1 MLGVGLSLYRGTVT
15 KLKYITENLLQYF
28 NMKTT
33 SPELFLEGSTSF
45 DGNDYIT
52 VDGVI
57 SSLGTTTGTWCAW
70 LNNPDITSAESYFIS
85 AGDTNA
91 DEFIIL
97 TKDDDGDLRAFLR
110 DAGSNR
116 WEVKTDS
123 PAFINNTWHHVALR
137 HNGTE
142 PELFVDGAK
151 PPQTFS
157 VSTDKADWIPDCTG
171 LDNLRIGHLSKGSS
185 LGGYFTGLI
194 ANVGFWNRAITQ
206 NELLDLRFKNYAD
219 LSASLKSGLIS
230 WYPLV
235 SNANDSTSSN
245 NGTNNNATFL
255 SSAYGRSSLFKPRLS
270 NEVSTLDY
278 PRATTHTA
286 RAVSFDGSN
295 DYITIPDTD
304 DFTFGDS
311 SSDSP
316 FSVSAWC
323 KMTTANRYTVATK
336 GVSNGGDFEW
346 MLTQSGTNLDF
357 YIWDEDTNGSRYV
370 NVAGATF
377 NQYVGRWT
385 HIVATYD
392 GSGNRSGMKIYL
404 NAESQTLGG
413 ADDGSYT
420 AMENVGG
427 ALTIMKERT
436 NYGTGLMNS
445 FRIYSAELTLAQI
458 KEIYEAPEQAL
469 PTGISASNLKV
480 NLPMQEGSG
489 KAVIDTSGNNNHG
502 ELVGATWATGEDGG
516 FQSSLVRSRDV
527 FYSTEGTGADGS
539 NYSFVRGTGT
549 PALGT
554 TWSLSAWIYTGAS
567 FGGGGY
573 SYYLRYNEEIS
584 ITVLESDGRLYSFP
598 HPYIDSSF
606 NRWNIVLS
614 PNRFYHI
621 VLVGS
626 GSSPYVQVYLNGSA
640 QTTANHDSSQANA
653 PTTVDVTATTS
664 ELLIGGFDHTSNGY
678 EPEGAII
685 DEVAVWDSSLTSSNV
700 STLYNSGV
708 PYDATNVASD
718 DLQGYWKNEG
728 ANQWTDLSTNSN
740 HLTPSNVKTV
750 LLTEGLTSGKDGLG
764 FALSTTDKISNGL
777 RFNGS
782 DSVMIYNSTQ
792 VDSSLQALDDNLTV
806 ECWIKPFEVTG
817 NDSGNY
823 QSYYTI
829 AELRT
834 QTDNNDMPDGSGTH
848 IPFNLGINNSKLCF
862 GVTDNHT
869 TSDERIDGT
878 TTLVVDTWYHV
889 AVTLNSNAYVMYIN
903 GAVEKSGTLGT
914 ATGDRN
920 VGIGSIL
927 SNLVFGARTTNAGGT
942 TGYFK
947 GLIDEFRIYN
957 STLSLADIKQN
968 KAHNSRS

>member
-1 MLGVGLSLYRGTVT
+1 MLGIGLSLYKGAVT
-15 KLKYITENLLQYF
+15 ILTYVTDNLLQYF
-28 NMKTT
+28 NMKNT

-45 DGNDYIT
+45 DGTNDYVSLDATFNTTFDGAFTVSMWVNLIDGRPSGTESFLGSLNSSTEDILLFYVMSTGKLAVYYEANDLSAEATTASAVFADGATGWVHLAFTISTSQIT
-52 VDGVI
+52 IYVDGVSQTLDGTNNGDMTANNVVMGNFNTDI
-57 SSLGTTTGTWCAW
+57 NMVLGARDSNG
-70 LNNPDITSAESYFIS
+70 IRQ
-85 AGDTNA
+85 
-91 DEFIIL
+91 EFL
-97 TKDDDGDLRAFLR
+97 
-110 DAGSNR
+110 
-116 WEVKTDS
+116 E
-123 PAFINNTWHHVALR
+123 
-137 HNGTE
+137 
-142 PELFVDGAK
+142 
-151 PPQTFS
+151 
-157 VSTDKADWIPDCTG
+157 
-171 LDNLRIGHLSKGSS
+171 GHM
-185 LGGYFTGLI
+185 
-194 ANVGFWNRAITQ
+194 ANVGIWNRVLTQ
-206 NELLDLRFKNYAD
+206 NDLFDVKFKNYAD
-219 LSASLKSGLIS
+219 LSVSLASGLIS
-230 WYPLV
+230 WYPLHT
-235 SNANDSTSSN
+235 NANDSKSTN
-245 NGTNNNATFL
+245 NGTNQGTTFH
-255 SSAYGRSSLFKPRLS
+255 SSAYGRSSIFKPRLS

-295 DYITIPDTD
+295 DYVTIPDTN
-304 DFTFGDS
+304 DFSFGDGS
-311 SSDSP
+311 NDSP
-316 FSVSAWC
+316 FSVSAWI
-323 KMTTANRYTVATK
+323 KMDTASRYTIASK
-336 GVSNGGDFEW
+336 GASDGGDFEW
-346 MLTQSGTNLDF
+346 MIANTGTNLDF
-357 YIWDEDTNGSRYV
+357 YIWDESTNGSRYV
-370 NVAGATF
+370 NVAGATLAPF
-377 NQYVGRWT
+377 VGRWT
-385 HIVATYD
+385 HVVVTYD

-420 AMENVGG
+420 AMENLGG
-427 ALTIMKERT
+427 ALTINKERT
-436 NYGTGLMNS
+436 FYGDGLMNS

-469 PTGISASNLKV
+469 PTGISSSNLKV

-489 KAVIDTSGNNNHG
+489 KAVIDISGNDNHG
-502 ELVGATWATGEDGG
+502 ELVGATWGTGEEGG
-516 FQSSLVRSRDV
+516 FQSALVRSRDV

-573 SYYLRYNEEIS
+573 SYYVRYNEEIS
-584 ITVLESDGRLYSFP
+584 ITILESDGRLYSFP
-598 HPYIDSSF
+598 HPYSDSSF

-614 PNRFYHI
+614 PNTFYHI

-664 ELLIGGFDHTSNGY
+664 EVLIGGFDHTSNGN

-740 HLTPSNVKTV
+740 HLTPSNVKTA

-764 FALSTTDKISNGL
+764 FALSTTDQISNGL
-777 RFNGS
+777 RFNGA
-782 DSVMIYNSTQ
+782 DNVMIYNSTQ

-817 NDSGNY
+817 DDGSDWKG
-823 QSYYTI
+823 YYTI
-829 AELRT
+829 TELRVESS
-834 QTDNNDMPDGSGTH
+834 SGYH
-848 IPFNLGINNSKLCF
+848 IPFSLSVNNSKLRF
-862 GVTDNHT
+862 G
-869 TSDERIDGT
+869 TSDNATSSDEKVDSSA
-878 TTLVVDTWYHV
+878 TLVAGTWYHV
-889 AVTLNSNAYVMYIN
+889 AVTLDGNAYVLYIN
-903 GAVEKSGTLGT
+903 GAVDSSGTLST
-914 ATGDRN
+914 ATGARN
-920 VGIGSIL
+920 VGTEL
-927 SNLVFGARTTNAGGT
+927 SNLVLGARTTNAGGIT
-942 TGYFK
+942 APFK

-957 STLSLADIKQN
+957 STLSLADIQQN
-968 KAHNSRS
+968 KAHQTRS

>member
-1 MLGVGLSLYRGTVT
+1 MLGIGLSLYKGAVT
-15 KLKYITENLLQYF
+15 ILTYITDNLLQYF
-28 NMKTT
+28 NMKNT
-33 SPELFLEGSTSF
+33 SPELFLEGSASF
-45 DGNDYIT
+45 DGTNDYINCGDIDT
-52 VDGVI
+52 FSGNFTIATWLKSTTNGALVCSKRDTGGANNGIYVDLNGNGLRVLLDTADGNTI
-57 SSLGTTTGTWCAW
+57 LSDSTTTT
-70 LNNPDITSAESYFIS
+70 
-85 AGDTNA
+85 
-91 DEFIIL
+91 
-97 TKDDDGDLRAFLR
+97 DG
-110 DAGSNR
+110 
-116 WEVKTDS
+116 K
-123 PAFINNTWHHVALR
+123 WHHVAITR
-137 HNGTE
+137 NSGTISNYI
-142 PELFVDGAK
+142 DGVK
-151 PPQTFS
+151 NS
-157 VSTDKADWIPDCTG
+157 STASDSDD
-171 LDNLRIGHLSKGSS
+171 LDNNANFEIGAWSGYSS
-185 LGGYFTGLI
+185 PVWFTGSM
-194 ANVGFWNRAITQ
+194 ANFGIWSRAISQ
-206 NELLDLRFKNYAD
+206 DEIFDLMYENYSD
-219 LSASLKSGLIS
+219 LSASLATGLVS
-230 WYPLV
+230 WYSLA
-235 SNANDSTSSN
+235 SDANDSKSAN
-245 NGTNNNATFL
+245 NGTNNGATFL
-255 SSAYGRSSLFKPRLS
+255 SSAYGVNSLFKPRLS

-295 DYITIPDTD
+295 DYVTIPDTN
-304 DFTFGDS
+304 DFSFGDS

-336 GVSNGGDFEW
+336 GVSDGGDFEW
-346 MLTQSGTNLDF
+346 MLTQSGTNFDF

-377 NQYVGRWT
+377 NQFVGKWT

-420 AMENVGG
+420 AMENLGG

-489 KAVIDTSGNNNHG
+489 KVAIDISGNNNHG

-516 FQSSLVRSRDV
+516 FQSALVRSRSV
-527 FYSTEGTGADGS
+527 FHSTEGTGADGS

-584 ITVLESDGRLYSFP
+584 ITILESDGRLYSFP
-598 HPYIDSSF
+598 HPYNDSSF

-614 PNRFYHI
+614 PNKFYHI

-626 GSSPYVQVYLNGSA
+626 GGSPFVKVYLNGVA

-653 PTTVDVTATTS
+653 PGTVDVTATTS
-664 ELLIGGFDHTSNGY
+664 ELLIGGFDHTSNGN

-685 DEVAVWDSSLTSSNV
+685 DEVAVWDSSLTGTNV
-700 STLYNSGV
+700 TDLYNSGV
-708 PYDATNVASD
+708 PYDATNIASD
-718 DLQGYWKNEG
+718 DLQGYWRNEG

-740 HLTPSNVKTV
+740 HLTPSNVKTA

-764 FALSTTDKISNGL
+764 FTLSTTDQISNGL

-782 DSVMIYNSTQ
+782 DNVMIYNSTQ
-792 VDSSLQALDDNLTV
+792 VDSSLQALDNNLTV

-817 NDSGNY
+817 DDGSDWKG
-823 QSYYTI
+823 YYTI
-829 AELRT
+829 AELRVESS
-834 QTDNNDMPDGSGTH
+834 SGYH
-848 IPFNLGINNSKLCF
+848 IPFSLSVNNSKLRF
-862 GVTDNHT
+862 GVSDNAT
-869 TSDERIDGT
+869 SSDEKLDSG

-889 AVTLNSNAYVMYIN
+889 AVTLDGNAVKMYIN
-903 GAVEKSGTLGT
+903 GTLDGTGSGTLST

-920 VGIGSIL
+920 VGTEL
-927 SNLVFGARTTNAGGT
+927 SNLILGARTANNGDPTAH
-942 TGYFK
+942 FK

-957 STLSLADIKQN
+957 STLSRAQINQN
-968 KAHNSRS
+968 KAHQSRS